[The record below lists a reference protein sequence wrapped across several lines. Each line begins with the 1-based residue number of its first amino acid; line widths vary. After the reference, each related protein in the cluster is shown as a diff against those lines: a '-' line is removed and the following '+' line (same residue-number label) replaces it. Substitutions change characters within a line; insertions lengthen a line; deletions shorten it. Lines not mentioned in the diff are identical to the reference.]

1 MACREQR
8 EGDRDMVG
16 TTTELQKLL
25 QYYREDGNQL
35 LILYGRKNIGKS
47 RLLKQFLK
55 NKKYMYYAARQAS
68 PLLQRQMM
76 GGEIQKKYQ
85 IKIQS
90 FDYDTFFNRIRSGD
104 GSKLVL
110 IIEDFEY
117 IAKKDPEF
125 APSIRRLKDKKLYP
139 GPVMIILCSSSIAWV
154 ENDMA
159 ECLGSCAK
167 KITGFVKV
175 QEQGFVDVV
184 QMLPEYSVR
193 ECIQV
198 YGILGGVPGYLNRW
212 DTKEGLKENVCRHI
226 LAKDGF
232 LFQEAQ
238 QYIKEELRE
247 LSVYNTI
254 LEAVASGRRK
264 LNDLFL
270 YTGFSRAKIS
280 VYLKNLMAFEVVEKL
295 SSFETGGWDNAQ
307 KGLYAIGNT
316 YIHFWY
322 RFVYPNLSDLHMMTE
337 ETFFDLHIAPGLEEY
352 LNECFR
358 KVCMEYLQLMSM
370 VNQLPIQIHKI
381 GTWVGKQGS
390 IDIIAQNTIRENI
403 VGICNWSE
411 EFLTEAMY
419 EQLLASMEQA
429 KIKAKSFYLFSAR
442 EFDDAIKERAAK
454 DQRLVLVDMNRL

>member
-1 MACREQR
+1 
-8 EGDRDMVG
+8 MVG
-16 TTTELQKLL
+16 KNAELRELL
-25 QYYREDGNQL
+25 RYFRQDGNQL
-35 LILYGRKNIGKS
+35 VILYGRKNIGKS
-47 RLLKQFLK
+47 DLLKQFLR

-68 PLLQRQMM
+68 PQLQRQML
-76 GGEIQKKYQ
+76 GEEIQKKYQ

-110 IIEDFEY
+110 VIEDFEY

-125 APSIRRLKDKKLYP
+125 ASSIRRLKEKKLYP

-154 ENDMA
+154 ENDMV
-159 ECLGSCAK
+159 ECLGTCAK
-167 KITGFVKV
+167 KVTGFVKV
-175 QEQGFVDVV
+175 REQGFVNVV
-184 QMLPEYSVR
+184 QKLSDYSVR
-193 ECIQV
+193 ECIEV
-198 YGILGGVPGYLNRW
+198 YGILGGVPGYLSRW
-212 DTKEGLKENVCRHI
+212 DTKQGLKENVCRHI

-247 LSVYNTI
+247 LAVYNTI

-307 KGLYAIGNT
+307 KGLYAIRNT

-322 RFVYPNLSDLHMMTE
+322 RFVYPNLSDLHMMAE
-337 ETFFDLHIAPGLEEY
+337 EDFFDLHIALGLEEY

-370 VNQLPIQIHKI
+370 VNQLPIQIHKM

-390 IDIIAQNTIRENI
+390 IDIIAQNSIRENI

-411 EFLTEAMY
+411 EFLTDAMY
-419 EQLLASMEQA
+419 ERLLVSMEQA
-429 KIKAKSFYLFSAR
+429 RIKAKSFYLFSAR
-442 EFDDAIKERAAK
+442 EFDAAIRQRSEE
-454 DQRLVLVDMNRL
+454 DPRLVLVDMNRL